1 MKLLWVKTDFL
12 HPTTRGG
19 QIRTLE
25 TLRRLHRNHEVHYVA
40 FEDPAQPE
48 GLARS
53 SEYCTKAYP
62 VPHRISNKTSPAFA
76 LQLTAGLFS
85 RFPVAVSRYRSA
97 AMLRQVETLLG
108 QHKFDSVV
116 CDFLFPAL
124 NIPRL
129 DACVLFQ
136 HNVESMIWKRYVEHA
151 AGLKKLYFALQAK
164 RMLAYEGWVCR
175 SVRKVVAVSEGDA
188 ETMRRIYGVARAY
201 ATPTG
206 VDLDYFARPDT
217 NRKLAD
223 LVFLGSMD
231 WMPNIDG
238 AVWFVR
244 EVLPLIHRQRPDC
257 TLAIAGRRPSAEV
270 TRLAESD
277 KRIEVTGTIPDV
289 RPWLFGSLV
298 SIVPLRVGGGTR
310 LKIYEAM
317 AAKAPV
323 VSTAIGAEGL
333 DVADG
338 ENIYIADSP
347 QRFAERCLALLDSA
361 AERER
366 LSAAAWNLVASK
378 YSWDVVARSMEQLLF
393 Q

>member
-25 TLRRLHRNHEVHYVA
+25 MLRRLHRNHEVHYVA
-40 FEDPAQPE
+40 FNDPAQPE

-53 SEYCTKAYP
+53 SEYCAKAYP
-62 VPHRISNKTSPAFA
+62 VAHRVPAKTSPAFA
-76 LQLTAGLFS
+76 LQLIAGLFS
-85 RFPVAVSRYRSA
+85 HLPVAVGRYQSA
-97 AMLRQVETLLG
+97 AMRRQVETLAG
-108 QHKFDSVV
+108 QHAFDSIV
-116 CDFLFPAL
+116 CDFLFPAP

-129 DACVLFQ
+129 DSCVLFQ

-151 AGLKKLYFALQAK
+151 AGLKRVYFALQAK
-164 RMLAYEGWVCR
+164 RMSAYEGEVCR
-175 SVRKVVAVSEGDA
+175 LVRKVIAVSEADA
-188 ETMRRIYGVARAY
+188 DAMQRIYGIARAY
-201 ATPTG
+201 PTPTG
-206 VDLDYFARPDT
+206 VDLDYFARPDSSD
-217 NRKLAD
+217 KLAD

-238 AVWFVR
+238 AVWFAS
-244 EVLPLIHRQRPDC
+244 EVLPLIYRQRPDC

-270 TRLAESD
+270 TRLADSD

-289 RPWLFGSLV
+289 RPWLFGTLV

-347 QRFAERCLALLDSA
+347 QLFAQRCLALLASA

-378 YSWDVVARSMEQLLF
+378 YSWDVVTRSMERLLF